1 VTSYISR
8 RTRARAFRKIDPM
21 LACRAF
27 IGMAVQHSMAEV
39 IFQRKKVRMS
49 RARIAASLADVFL
62 NGIAGSRNGKS

>member
-1 VTSYISR
+1 
-8 RTRARAFRKIDPM
+8 
-21 LACRAF
+21 
-27 IGMAVQHSMAEV
+27 MAEV